1 MATVRIYYSREDQD
15 YANHELY
22 VFPGIIKPQGELL
35 FPSSNIEEDYPVDY
49 PREKY
54 QFTTEGT
61 LAYVDVNTN
70 DAENFGFSVKRKDLY
85 LQYGGELSDTN
96 SQGEIPYEDYY
107 SLIMGYVYNADTKFY
122 SSVYIKENSQYCYT
136 DDSYTD
142 IAVMYGE
149 MVPRE
154 EVDYST
160 HDEWENV
167 YKDIRLWA
175 TVDSYTTIT
184 LPDSE
189 QYKYNTGAQ
198 NEESSQLDMLYL
210 NGKTFTVGEND
221 MDLSI
226 SADAL
231 NTEKADALQVLEK
244 AVANCLYKLGEVIAD
259 FDEAAFL
266 ADVDGYKATKDQSNA
281 GTIDYLKVCL
291 DARALLV

>member
-35 FPSSNIEEDYPVDY
+35 FPSQDIDETYPVDY

-61 LAYVDVNTN
+61 LGYVDIETN
-70 DAENFGFSVKRKDLY
+70 DADSFGFSVKRKDLY

-96 SQGEIPYEDYY
+96 SDGDIPYEDYY
-107 SLIMGYVYNADTKFY
+107 NLIMGYVYNADAKFY
-122 SSVYIKENSQYCYT
+122 SSVYIKEDSQYCYT

-154 EVDYST
+154 AVDYDT
-160 HDEWENV
+160 HDEWDPV
-167 YKDIRLWA
+167 YKDIRLWH
-175 TVDSYTTIT
+175 TVDSYTDIT
-184 LPDSE
+184 LPDEDQFKYSYKPHN
-189 QYKYNTGAQ
+189 QY
-198 NEESSQLDMLYL
+198 SSQLNMLYL
-210 NGKTFTVGEND
+210 NGKTFTVGENN

-226 SADAL
+226 NADAL
-231 NTEKADALQVLEK
+231 NAEKADALQALEK
-244 AVANCLYKLGEVIAD
+244 AVANSLYKLGEDIDA

-266 ADVDGYKATKDQSNA
+266 ADVDGYKATKEQSLD

-291 DARALLV
+291 DARALLI

>member
-1 MATVRIYYSREDQD
+1 MATVRIYYSREDKD

-22 VFPGIIKPQGELL
+22 VFPGMIKPEGELL
-35 FPSSNIEEDYPVDY
+35 FPSEELQEEYPIDY
-49 PREKY
+49 PRKKY
-54 QFTTEGT
+54 QFTTEGN
-61 LAYVDVNTN
+61 LGYVDVETN
-70 DAENFGFSVKRKDLY
+70 NANSFGFSVKRKDLY

-96 SQGEIPYEDYY
+96 SDGEVPYEDYY
-107 SLIMGYVYNADTKFY
+107 NLIMGYVYNADTKFY
-122 SSVYIKENSQYCYT
+122 SSVYIKEDSEFCYT
-136 DDSYTD
+136 DDTYTD
-142 IAVMYGE
+142 IAVMFGE

-154 EVDYST
+154 AVDYNT
-160 HDEWENV
+160 HDEWDPV

-189 QYKYNTGAQ
+189 QFKYSYKPHNQY
-198 NEESSQLDMLYL
+198 SSQLNMLYL

-226 SADAL
+226 SAEAL

-244 AVANCLYKLGEVIAD
+244 AIANCLYKLGEVIAD

-266 ADVDGYKATKDQSNA
+266 ADVDGFKATKESSLD

>member
-22 VFPGIIKPQGELL
+22 VFPGVIKPQGELL
-35 FPSSNIEEDYPVDY
+35 FPSASIQADYPTDY

-61 LAYVDVNTN
+61 LGYVDVETN
-70 DAENFGFSVKRKDLY
+70 EAKSFGFSVKRKDLY
-85 LQYGGELSDTN
+85 LQYTAGDLCGHGASTY
-96 SQGEIPYEDYY
+96 GCFYCT
-107 SLIMGYVYNADTKFY
+107 IMGYVFNADTKFY
-122 SSVYIKENSQYCYT
+122 SSVYIKEDSMFCYT
-136 DDSYTD
+136 DDTYTD
-142 IAVMYGE
+142 IAVMFGE
-149 MVPRE
+149 MFPRE
-154 EVDYST
+154 AVNYDT
-160 HDEWENV
+160 HDEWDPV
-167 YKDIRLWA
+167 YKDIRLWH
-175 TVDSYTTIT
+175 TVNSYTDVT
-184 LPDSE
+184 LPDDDQFKYSYKPHN
-189 QYKYNTGAQ
+189 QY
-198 NEESSQLDMLYL
+198 SSQLNMLYL

-226 SADAL
+226 STEAL

-244 AVANCLYKLGEVIAD
+244 AIANSLYKLGEVIAD